1 MNERNKYLS
10 VFIVIAS
17 LLYIV
22 EGLIPKPL
30 PWLKLGLANIATV
43 VALFFFDFKFLIKM
57 VLIRVFVGA
66 VITATLFTPSFLLS
80 FSGAVSSTVIM
91 YFLLK
96 IFNENISPIGVS
108 IIGAITHL
116 SAQLSVVY
124 LVILKD
130 KDVFMIIPYLLI
142 CGVISGLVVG
152 YLAYKVINEIKF
164 NQIITF

>member
-1 MNERNKYLS
+1 MSKQDKYLA

-17 LLYIV
+17 LLFIV

-43 VALFFFDFKFLIKM
+43 VAIFFFDFKFLIKM
-57 VLIRVFVGA
+57 VLIRVIVGA
-66 VITATLFTPSFLLS
+66 VITATLFTPSFFLS
-80 FSGAVSSTVIM
+80 FSGAFFSTLIM
-91 YFLLK
+91 FLIYK

-108 IIGAITHL
+108 IVGAISHL

-124 LVILKD
+124 LFILKD
-130 KDVFMIIPYLLI
+130 KDVFMMIPYLLI
-142 CGVISGLVVG
+142 FGLITGTLVG

>member
-43 VALFFFDFKFLIKM
+43 VALFFFDFKFVIKM
-57 VLIRVFVGA
+57 VLIRVIVGA